1 MSFPTMI
8 APVRISPVVPFAGFN
23 AFTPVVPEV
32 YKNAYSMQQQI
43 HDMCCM
49 LHKLKEY
56 ADMLGANINLDHEA
70 INRLEE
76 QFNQFMESGFD
87 DYYKEQIR
95 EWVSDNFLQLM
106 KNLLN
111 QGVWFGLTDDG
122 YFCANS
128 LWQLLIEFDTDAD
141 PQSETYGHLILR
153 Y

>member
-1 MSFPTMI
+1 MTFPTRLNSI
-8 APVRISPVVPFAGFN
+8 LPFAGWN

-32 YKNAYSMQQQI
+32 YKNAYSMQQQV

-56 ADMLGANINLDHEA
+56 ADMLGENINLDHEA
-70 INRLEE
+70 INALEE
-76 QFNQFMESGFD
+76 KFQQFMDSGFD
-87 DYYKEQIR
+87 DYYRAQIEQWIN
-95 EWVSDNFLQLM
+95 DNFIEVVR
-106 KNLLN
+106 NLLN

-128 LWQLLIEFDTDAD
+128 LWQLFIEFDTDMTPTSD
-141 PQSETYGHLILR
+141 SYGRLILR

>member
-1 MSFPTMI
+1 MPFPFPPLSMI
-8 APVRISPVVPFAGFN
+8 PPFASWN
-23 AFTPVVPEV
+23 QFTPVVPEV
-32 YKNAYSMQQQI
+32 YKNAYSTQQQI

-56 ADMLGANINLDHEA
+56 ADYLGVNINYDHEA
-70 INRLEE
+70 VNALEQQFE
-76 QFNQFMESGFD
+76 QFMASGFD

-95 EWVSDNFLQLM
+95 EWVSDNFVDLM
-106 KNLLN
+106 SNLLN

-141 PQSETYGHLILR
+141 PESETYGHLILR